1 MLDSLDIR
9 FLLRQHG
16 LRPKKEL
23 GQNFLVDDI
32 FLLRI
37 IEAAEVSGGDEVLE
51 IGAGVGSLT
60 RYLCLNADRVTAVE
74 LDTDLIPILCEV
86 LASFENLK
94 IVEGDIM
101 KLKPEYLVIAP
112 GYKIVANIP
121 YYLTS
126 NLIRRLLEAE
136 LRPSLLALTVQKE
149 VAERI
154 CAEAGQM
161 SLLSLSVQV
170 YGEPRFAMEIPAGA
184 FFPVPDV
191 DSALLIVDLLPEPRI
206 NTNHLDAFFRLTKSA
221 FAQKRKMLH
230 NSLAAAPGIDIESVH
245 LLLEEAGI
253 DGRRRPQTLNL
264 EEWEKL
270 TQLYNPLRP

>member
-1 MLDSLDIR
+1 MLNSLDIR
-9 FLLRQHG
+9 SLLREHG

-32 FLLRI
+32 YLLRI
-37 IEAAEVSGGDEVLE
+37 VEAAGVAEGDEVLE

-60 RYLCLNADRVTAVE
+60 RYLCLHSGRVTAVE
-74 LDTDLIPILCEV
+74 LDPDLIPILRDV
-86 LASFENLK
+86 LASYENLK

-101 KLKPEYLVIAP
+101 QLEPEYLVMAP

-136 LRPSLLALTVQKE
+136 LRPSRLALTVQKE

-154 CAEAGQM
+154 CAEAGEM

-170 YGEPRFAMEIPAGA
+170 YGEPRITLEIPAGA
-184 FFPVPDV
+184 FFPVPNV
-191 DSALLIVDLLPEPRI
+191 DSALLTVDLLPEPRI
-206 NTNHLDAFFRLTKSA
+206 SRKYLDSFFQLSKSA

-230 NSLAAAPGIDIESVH
+230 NSLAAAPGIDNERAH

-253 DGRRRPQTLNL
+253 DGRRRPQTLDL
-264 EEWEKL
+264 EEWERL
-270 TQLYNPLRP
+270 SRLYSPLRL

>member
-1 MLDSLDIR
+1 MLDSLDTR
-9 FLLRQHG
+9 SLLRQHG

-32 FLLRI
+32 CLLRI
-37 IEAAEVSGGDEVLE
+37 VEAAEVSMGDEVLE

-60 RYLCLNADRVTAVE
+60 RYLCLNAGRVTAVE
-74 LDTDLIPILCEV
+74 LDPDLIPILREV
-86 LASFENLK
+86 LASYENLK

-101 KLKPEYLVIAP
+101 ELKPEYLVMAP

-136 LRPSLLALTVQKE
+136 LRPAQLALTVQKE

-154 CAEAGQM
+154 CADTGEM

-170 YGEPRFAMEIPAGA
+170 YGEPHISFEIPSGA

-191 DSALLIVDLLPEPRI
+191 DSSLLIVDLLPEPRI
-206 NTNHLDAFFRLTKSA
+206 SPDHLDAFFRLSKSA
-221 FAQKRKMLH
+221 FGQKRKMLH
-230 NSLAAAPGIDIESVH
+230 NSLAAAPGIDKDSAQQ
-245 LLLEEAGI
+245 LLEEAGI
-253 DGRRRPQTLNL
+253 DGRRRPQTLDL

-270 TQLYNPLRP
+270 SRLYSPLRP

>member
-9 FLLRQHG
+9 FLLRQHS

-32 FLLRI
+32 YLLRI
-37 IEAAEVSGGDEVLE
+37 IEAAEVSEDDEVLE

-60 RYLCLNADRVTAVE
+60 RYLCLHAGRVTAVE
-74 LDTDLIPILCEV
+74 LDADLIPILSDV
-86 LASFENLK
+86 LESYDNLK

-101 KLKPEYLVIAP
+101 QLKPEYLVIAP

-126 NLIRRLLEAE
+126 NLIRRLLEAD
-136 LRPSLLALTVQKE
+136 LKPTRLALTVQKE

-154 CAEAGQM
+154 CAEAGEM

-170 YGEPRFAMEIPAGA
+170 YGDAHIALEIPAGA
-184 FFPVPDV
+184 FFPIPDV
-191 DSALLIVDLLPEPRI
+191 DSALLVVELLPEPRI
-206 NTNHLDAFFRLTKSA
+206 SPDNLDAFFQLSKSA

-230 NSLAAAPGIDIESVH
+230 NSLAAAPGIDKDGAQ
-245 LLLEEAGI
+245 LLLDEAGI
-253 DGRRRPQTLNL
+253 DGRRRPQTLAL
-264 EEWEKL
+264 AEWETL
-270 TQLYNPLRP
+270 SRLYSPLRP